1 LIDLSDRLATE
12 GETKSRLIGTVMGAV
27 HLHPGTTYS
36 NSHERAFART
46 ARYAHA
52 LSEPSENFS
61 VLLGI
66 RSWF

>member
-1 LIDLSDRLATE
+1 
-12 GETKSRLIGTVMGAV
+12 MGAV
-27 HLHPGTTYS
+27 HLLPGTTYS
-36 NSHERAFART
+36 NTHERAFART